1 MHVISVCFLVEL
13 YTEGES
19 TFVIDN
25 DDKIIN
31 VIVNR
36 KRYTLSAD
44 AFTAFENI
52 HDDWEIECLQKVPLP
67 AINWRYIIYY
77 IILYFSILQ
86 YSIVYYNTA
95 LSQCECIQVN
105 MDNYNMTRFQ
115 RVVVLQ

>member
-36 KRYTLSAD
+36 KRY

-52 HDDWEIECLQKVPLP
+52 HDDWEMNVCKKYPYQPL
-67 AINWRYIIYY
+67 IGGILY
-77 IILYFSILQ
+77 IILYYISVY
-86 YSIVYYNTA
+86 YSIVWY
-95 LSQCECIQVN
+95 II
-105 MDNYNMTRFQ
+105 TRPLANANVY
-115 RVVVLQ
+115 RLIWTIII

>member
-1 MHVISVCFLVEL
+1 MHVISVCFLAEL

-25 DDKIIN
+25 DDKITN

-52 HDDWEIECLQKVPLP
+52 HDDWEMNVCKKYPYQPL
-67 AINWRYIIYY
+67 IGGILY
-77 IILYFSILQ
+77 IILYYISVLLQ
-86 YSIVYYNTA
+86 YSIV
-95 LSQCECIQVN
+95 
-105 MDNYNMTRFQ
+105 
-115 RVVVLQ
+115 

>member
-1 MHVISVCFLVEL
+1 MHVISVCFLAEL

-25 DDKIIN
+25 DDKITNI
-31 VIVNR
+31 IVNG

-52 HDDWEIECLQKVPLP
+52 HDDWEMNVCKKYPYQPL
-67 AINWRYIIYY
+67 IGGILY

-86 YSIVYYNTA
+86 YSIV
-95 LSQCECIQVN
+95 
-105 MDNYNMTRFQ
+105 
-115 RVVVLQ
+115 